1 MEIFIIMLVILAIL
15 GSMDLLVGVAND
27 AVNFTN
33 SAVGS
38 KAAKTKYI
46 MAIAGVGI
54 IIGALSSGGMMEVAR
69 KGIFHPDGFTV
80 LQLMYIFLAVML
92 SDIILLDLYNTL
104 GLPTSTTV
112 SLVFEL
118 LGSALVLALWKEGS
132 YDKAIQLINT
142 ASAFRI
148 IIGIVVSVVISFTV
162 GVIVQFIVRFIFT
175 FDYEKKMKIYGGVFS
190 GVALTGITFF
200 IFTKGLK
207 GASFITSDIKA
218 WVGDHNQILILG
230 NFLFWTAI
238 FQFLI
243 NRNFAVLK
251 AIVLVGTGALAIA
264 FAGNDLVN
272 FIGVPLAGYN
282 TFKIFSQSMDF
293 SQSGAALAGNIP
305 PENYLLLFA
314 AIVMILTLFLSKKAR
329 TVTKTEVSLGSQEE
343 AVELFSNANPIA
355 RSFVQIVV
363 GIIDFLGNY
372 IPKGIK
378 AFVNARF
385 NVDAA
390 NKRLTNRHFEDAEA
404 FDLLRASVNIMAA
417 SILIMVG
424 TSMKLPLSTT
434 FVTFMVAMGTS
445 LSDRAWGK
453 DNAVARVSGVLAVIG
468 GWFLTAVIASFT
480 AGFVVTLLFFGG
492 VYSLLGIVPFAIYLL
507 FVFKKVHTKREE
519 EYAEKL
525 KELIQYKEHPE
536 KAFEMI
542 WGNVHSILQSV
553 NDEMRDICKYY
564 ETGKA
569 GKLNRIHQRM
579 NRILNAHNPAIQ
591 HIIELANKHFDEKDL
606 IYIPYMTKSYT
617 DVKYVIENI
626 RKITHTAYEKIMTY
640 HTGLSKKEAEDIEEI
655 SKISQEIIKKLSVSL
670 PETLKNADKIKN
682 LIKKAHA
689 TREEISQSQI
699 KRIKQKKSKANA
711 SISYLIILDEF
722 GDLTENLDN
731 LLDNIKKM
739 KPLINKLI

>member
-1 MEIFIIMLVILAIL
+1 MEIFIIMLVVLFAL
-15 GSMDLLVGVAND
+15 GAMDLLVGVAND

-54 IIGALSSGGMMEVAR
+54 IIGALSAGGMMEIAR
-69 KGIFHPDGFTV
+69 KGIFHPDGFTL

-92 SDIILLDLYNTL
+92 TDIILLDLYNTL

-118 LGSALVLALWKEGS
+118 LGSALVLALLKEGS

-148 IIGIVVSVVISFTV
+148 ISGIVLSVVIAFTV
-162 GVIVQFIVRFIFT
+162 GVIVQYIIRFIFT

-200 IFTKGLK
+200 IFIKGLK
-207 GASFITSDIKA
+207 GAGFITSDIKA
-218 WVGDHNQILILG
+218 WVGDHNQMLILG
-230 NFLFWTAI
+230 SFLFWTAL
-238 FQFLI
+238 FQFFI
-243 NRNFAVLK
+243 IKNFAVLK
-251 AIVLVGTGALAIA
+251 AIVLVGTGALAMA
-264 FAGNDLVN
+264 FASNDLVN
-272 FIGVPLAGYN
+272 FIGVPIAGYN
-282 TFKIFSQSMDF
+282 TFQIFSQSKDA
-293 SQSGAALAGNIP
+293 SLSGAALAGNIP
-305 PENYLLLFA
+305 PDNFLLLIA
-314 AIVMILTLFLSKKAR
+314 AIVMILTLYFSKKAR

-355 RSFVQIVV
+355 RSFIQMVV
-363 GIIDFLGNY
+363 GVMDY
-372 IPKGIK
+372 IGRFIPEGVKT
-378 AFVNARF
+378 FVNTRF
-385 NVDAA
+385 DVDAA
-390 NKRLTNRHFEDAEA
+390 NKGYGSRRFEDAEA
-404 FDLLRASVNIMAA
+404 FDLLRASVNIMTA

-468 GWFLTAVIASFT
+468 GWFLTAVIASLT

-492 VYSLLGIVPFAIYLL
+492 VYSLLGIIPFAIYLL
-507 FVFKKVHTKREE
+507 FVFKKVHVKREE
-519 EYAEKL
+519 EYAERL

-542 WGNVHSILQSV
+542 WGNVHSILQNV
-553 NDEMRDICKYY
+553 NDEMMDIIKYY

-569 GKLNRIHQRM
+569 GKLNHIHHRM
-579 NRILNAHNPAIQ
+579 NKILNAHNPAIQ
-591 HIIELANKHFDEKDL
+591 HIIELANKHFGEKDL

-640 HTGLSKKEAEDIEEI
+640 HTGLSRKEAEDIEEI
-655 SKISQEIIKKLSVSL
+655 AKISREIIKQLSVSL

-682 LIKKAHA
+682 LIKKAHSV
-689 TREEISQSQI
+689 REEISQSQI
-699 KRIKQKKSKANA
+699 KRIKQKKSKVNA

-722 GDLTENLDN
+722 GDLIENLDN

-739 KPLINKLI
+739 KNLINQLI